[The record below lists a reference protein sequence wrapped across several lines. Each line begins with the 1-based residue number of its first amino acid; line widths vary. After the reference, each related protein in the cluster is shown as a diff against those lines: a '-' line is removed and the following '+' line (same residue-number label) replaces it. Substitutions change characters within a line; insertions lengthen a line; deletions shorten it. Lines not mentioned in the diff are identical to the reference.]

1 MAQAGYQRGGNWRTS
16 CGRLRKFY
24 IRTQASPG
32 GLWTVGASAD
42 TEAQLA
48 AAIERVRARYP
59 HEAIRVD
66 TFTKGGERIEGVALD
81 PTPAAAAA

>member
-1 MAQAGYQRGGNWRTS
+1 MARKGTWKTT
-16 CGRLRKFY
+16 CGRTRRYYVK
-24 IRTQASPG
+24 TQASLT
-32 GLWTVGASAD
+32 GLWLVGASAD
-42 TEAQLA
+42 TTEQLA

-66 TFTKGGERIEGVALD
+66 EYLKSGERIEGVALD

>member
-1 MAQAGYQRGGNWRTS
+1 MSQQRGNYRTA
-16 CGRLRKFY
+16 CGRTRRFY
-24 IRTQASPG
+24 IRTQARPG

-42 TEAQLA
+42 TTEQLA
-48 AAIERVRARYP
+48 AAIERVGGRYP

-66 TFTKGGERIEGVALD
+66 EYLKSGERIEGVALD